1 VAVGG
6 GLGSGAGDGLI
17 LVSSQPE
24 ARLRARCAMLLRS
37 HLAPPC
43 WFSSI
48 EHGRRHHGT
57 AEQRAREW
65 QALAR
70 QGVVA
75 GIGDMLI
82 LAPGYALWLELK
94 SATGRQS
101 DAQLAMQNAM
111 AALGHGYAVVRS
123 VEQLV
128 DVLEQHGIPLLAG
141 ARVAALR
148 HDGMLAVPVAR
159 KPARIAKPS
168 AAKPTRKQ
176 LATLSRLRAQGVVI

>member
-1 VAVGG
+1 
-6 GLGSGAGDGLI
+6 
-17 LVSSQPE
+17 VSSQPE
-24 ARLRARCAMLLRS
+24 ARLRARCAMLLGA

-43 WFSSI
+43 WFTSV
-48 EHGRRHHGT
+48 EHGRKHAGT
-57 AEQRAREW
+57 PQQRAAEW
-65 QALAR
+65 TRLQA
-70 QGVVA
+70 QGVKA

-94 SATGRQS
+94 AGANKQS

-128 DVLEQHGIPLLAG
+128 DVLDQHGIPLLAG

-159 KPARIAKPS
+159 KPARAAKPA

-176 LATLSRLRAQGVVI
+176 LATVARLRAKGVVI

>member
-1 VAVGG
+1 MK
-6 GLGSGAGDGLI
+6 
-17 LVSSQPE
+17 PE
-24 ARLRARCAMLLRS
+24 ARLRARCAMFLKS
-37 HLAPPC
+37 HLMHPC
-43 WFSSI
+43 WFSAL

-75 GIGDMLI
+75 GIGDMLV

-101 DAQLAMQNAM
+101 DAQLAMQQAM
-111 AALGHGYAVVRS
+111 AALGHGYALVRS

-159 KPARIAKPS
+159 KPARAAKPS

>member
-1 VAVGG
+1 MA
-6 GLGSGAGDGLI
+6 
-17 LVSSQPE
+17 QPE
-24 ARLRARCAMLLRS
+24 ARLRARCAMLLKS

-48 EHGRRHHGT
+48 EHGRKHAGT

-65 QALAR
+65 QRLAS

-94 SATGRQS
+94 AGANKQS

-148 HDGMLAVPVAR
+148 HDGMLAVPAAR
-159 KPARIAKPS
+159 KPARAVKPRDE
-168 AAKPTRKQ
+168 KPTPKQ
-176 LATLSRLRAQGVVI
+176 RAAMSRLRAKGVVI

>member
-1 VAVGG
+1 
-6 GLGSGAGDGLI
+6 
-17 LVSSQPE
+17 
-24 ARLRARCAMLLRS
+24 MLLKS

-43 WFSSI
+43 WFSSF
-48 EHGRRHHGT
+48 EHGRKHAGT
-57 AEQRAREW
+57 AQQRAAEW
-65 QALAR
+65 TRLQA
-70 QGVVA
+70 QGVKA

-111 AALGHGYAVVRS
+111 AFLGHGYAIVRS

-128 DVLEQHGIPLLAG
+128 DVLEKHGIPLHAG

-148 HDGMLAVPVAR
+148 HDGMLAVPEKVAKR
-159 KPARIAKPS
+159 TAKPR

-176 LATLSRLRAQGVVI
+176 VAQANRLMLGMAGR

>member
-1 VAVGG
+1 MSA
-6 GLGSGAGDGLI
+6 
-17 LVSSQPE
+17 QPE

-43 WFSSI
+43 WFTSV
-48 EHGRRHHGT
+48 EHGRKHSGT
-57 AEQRAREW
+57 PQQRAAEW
-65 QALAR
+65 TRLQA
-70 QGVVA
+70 QGVKA

-101 DAQLAMQNAM
+101 DAQLTMQNAM
-111 AALGHGYAVVRS
+111 AALGHGYALVRS

-128 DVLEQHGIPLLAG
+128 DVLEQHGIPLQPG

-159 KPARIAKPS
+159 KPAR
-168 AAKPTRKQ
+168 AAKPHAEKPTPKQ
-176 LATLSRLRAQGVVI
+176 LAAMSRLRAKGVVI

>member
-1 VAVGG
+1 MVMA
-6 GLGSGAGDGLI
+6 
-17 LVSSQPE
+17 QPE

-43 WFSSI
+43 WFTSI

-65 QALAR
+65 QKLAVAGVK
-70 QGVVA
+70 QGVADV
-75 GIGDMLI
+75 LI
-82 LAPGYALWLELK
+82 LAPGYAFMVELK

-101 DAQLAMQNAM
+101 DAQLAMQQAM

-128 DVLEQHGIPLLAG
+128 DVLEQHGITLLAG

-148 HDGMLAVPVAR
+148 HDGMLAAPAKVAKR
-159 KPARIAKPS
+159 SAKPA

-176 LATLSRLRAQGVVI
+176 LAVVARLRGQGVAI